1 MGDLSCASGFGRGGV
16 EISAVICA
24 CDCDSECVGI
34 YKCEGFGSVAFLRGD
49 VGARPPESGVMLLRL
64 AVLAVDTCTARPS
77 NVVKTFLS
85 SRIKLNAK
93 PVEPGSWGTLASE
106 RFTRRSAA
114 GESWEGVDKGK
125 VAGV

>member
-77 NVVKTFLS
+77 NAVKNFFVIKDQIERQT
-85 SRIKLNAK
+85 SRARIVGNAGQRALHTTIRRWRILG
-93 PVEPGSWGTLASE
+93 GS
-106 RFTRRSAA
+106 R
-114 GESWEGVDKGK
+114 
-125 VAGV
+125 